1 MSTSREA
8 GRVPRCTDG
17 KRLFGPVGA
26 RHQGPPLVHVPGIPC
41 IVLLGF
47 CTVKTFA
54 SKNTVSEFFRCYLG
68 AYETE
73 NIRGVHIK
81 CVAVSVQM
89 CVFELGIVS
98 VGWEQVWLGRRC
110 SLKALRPGSA
120 RWVPSRCPLR
130 WERDTAMLAALLLC
144 PARHGCPALAVCT
157 TAAIVWSSP
166 QRGHSSPGPQVIGSQ
181 CPSLP
186 VGSGKAA
193 GFGFA
198 SLLLLRAVP
207 SALLRARAGR
217 SHVVG

>member
-8 GRVPRCTDG
+8 GQVPRCTDG
-17 KRLFGPVGA
+17 KRLVGPVGA

-68 AYETE
+68 AYETK

-81 CVAVSVQM
+81 CAAVSVQM

-120 RWVPSRCPLR
+120 RWVPS
-130 WERDTAMLAALLLC
+130 
-144 PARHGCPALAVCT
+144 
-157 TAAIVWSSP
+157 
-166 QRGHSSPGPQVIGSQ
+166 Q
-181 CPSLP
+181 CPPDGCETQRCWQPCS
-186 VGSGKAA
+186 
-193 GFGFA
+193 
-198 SLLLLRAVP
+198 
-207 SALLRARAGR
+207 SALLGTAAQRWLFAPQRPLSGAAHSVDIAHQDHR
-217 SHVVG
+217 